1 MQYSASVYADSRA
14 GDGLNQML
22 FSRANSFRMAE
33 TNRLHLAVRVARLST
48 PSCSIIRVTSSGHEI
63 DLVDDDLATIMLPL
77 SGTVRVRAAED
88 RFQAEA
94 SGSLTFLPGARQ
106 TSVEAAR
113 GGSFEALMLKMPL
126 SALPT
131 ADNGRRLAPGG
142 QSASSPLVKTSHAS
156 MMSLRELLE
165 YATNDLAS
173 HQPILTRPNASRSV
187 EVLIHEQFRS
197 LFPVAEDGQWIAP
210 VSAANVVAAEDFM
223 QANFGEAIAVADIA
237 EACGVGV
244 RSLQT
249 TFRRTTGVTLWT
261 RLSEIRLDE
270 AYLLLIAGTERSVT
284 DIALSC
290 GVAHL
295 GRFAQ
300 AYRRRF
306 GELPSDTRRRGR
318 LGHPN

>member
-142 QSASSPLVKTSHAS
+142 QSASSPL
-156 MMSLRELLE
+156 
-165 YATNDLAS
+165 
-173 HQPILTRPNASRSV
+173 RPNASRSV